1 MEDGKSPAPPDI
13 RPVVGRRG
21 RSQFTDV
28 PFRLFAGDP
37 NFVPPLRMSV
47 LDRISPKHPANEHQ
61 VSALWMAFREGKPV
75 GRIGA
80 CVDRFFNEYQGVAW
94 GWVGFFEMAD
104 DPEAAKTLFE
114 VAWSWLKLHG
124 ADTAVGPAS
133 FTTNDDTGLLVEG
146 FDEPPYFLETANPRY
161 YEKLWVDNGWQP
173 AMDLWGWRYRRGT
186 LGLNERQ
193 RRILGRLKERSHL
206 TIRAANIKDF
216 DAEVARLFE
225 VYNAAWSKNWG
236 FAPMPEAEIHH
247 LAKQMKQLI
256 DPELTLIVEKPDG
269 EPVAVSIVLPDVN
282 EVMSKLPSGR
292 LLPFGWYHLLRG
304 VPKVTRVRL
313 FALGIKPDLQALG
326 IGPLLYQEMMDR
338 LLGRTQLVEAQ
349 ASWILATNDRM
360 NNAIE
365 ATGAVRSKVWR
376 VYQRPL

>member
-1 MEDGKSPAPPDI
+1 MEVGKSPAPPDI

-37 NFVPPLRMSV
+37 DFVPPLRMSV

-61 VSALWMAFREGKPV
+61 ESGLWMAFREGKPV

-80 CVDRFFNEYQGVAW
+80 CIDRFFNEYQGVAW
-94 GWVGFFEMAD
+94 GWVGFFEVAD
-104 DPEAAKTLFE
+104 DAEAAKILFE

-146 FDEPPYFLETANPRY
+146 FDDPPYFLETANPRY

-282 EVMSKLPSGR
+282 EVMTKLPSGR